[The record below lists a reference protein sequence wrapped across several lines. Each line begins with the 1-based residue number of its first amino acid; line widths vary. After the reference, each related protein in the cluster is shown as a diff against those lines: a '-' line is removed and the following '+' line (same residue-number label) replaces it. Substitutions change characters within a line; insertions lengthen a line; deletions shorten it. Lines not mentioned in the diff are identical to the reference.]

1 MLWKFDTLSKKKKG
15 NETDMKPKF
24 YDEKQQK
31 KYQNKSVVAL
41 SNTILKTRSTDP

>member
-1 MLWKFDTLSKKKKG
+1 
-15 NETDMKPKF
+15 MKPKF
-24 YDEKQQK
+24 YDEKQQQ